1 VLATPG
7 GPGTASTTTS
17 LVGVT
22 AVMMMIMK
30 MIMGLVVVS
39 AGARPT
45 PWLL

>member
-1 VLATPG
+1 
-7 GPGTASTTTS
+7 

-45 PWLL
+45 PWLLWLWWRALWELGLE